1 MPESLPS
8 SSLTLTPTW
17 CRTEYGQLVS
27 QDEWNSIKTKKTSAH
42 RTSSRLPFTNRDANL
57 ARPKVETKEKETVGS
72 LRNTDPAARSVF
84 PVPPSHP
91 STFKIYDETNNRYG
105 ERADH
110 TSSTRSA
117 TSISS
122 SENLVAR
129 TKALTLDTAMKVL
142 ERKSTE
148 QSPKPLASPS
158 STASTPGQFGK
169 DDESKFLHG
178 QLERLESLLEVT
190 EKRKGQYRPLTP
202 SSMRNGSLP
211 ENWVTR
217 YVDYT
222 SKYGLGFLLN
232 DNCSGVFFN
241 DSTKIALDNDGTS
254 FQYVERKRTEPNELR
269 RVDILVGSHCL
280 ENFPDK
286 LNKKVTLLKHFRNYL
301 LEQQKKDGDDPES
314 SRTQP
319 ERDSQN
325 LVYVK
330 KWLRTKHAILFWL
343 SSNVVQVVF
352 FDHTE
357 ILLTNDESS
366 IVYVDKLHRRQSYG
380 FTAEVVGSFPE
391 LEKRVKYSRDIL
403 KQLLT
408 GQRP

>member
-8 SSLTLTPTW
+8 SCLAQSPTW
-17 CRTEYGQLVS
+17 CRTEYGDLVT
-27 QDEWNSIKTKKTSAH
+27 QDEWNSTAKKSTVH
-42 RTSSRLPFTNRDANL
+42 RTSSRLPFSKYDANL
-57 ARPKVETKEKETVGS
+57 SRPKVETKDKDTVRS
-72 LRNTDPAARSVF
+72 LRPAELAAR
-84 PVPPSHP
+84 PVLPIPPSHP
-91 STFKIYDETNNRYG
+91 STFKIYDETTNRYG

-122 SENLVAR
+122 SENLIAK
-129 TKALTLDTAMKVL
+129 TKALTVDTAMKVL
-142 ERKSTE
+142 ERTGSA
-148 QSPKPLASPS
+148 QFSKPVAMPSPS
-158 STASTPGQFGK
+158 TSTSEQLDY
-169 DDESKFLHG
+169 DDESKFLNG
-178 QLERLESLLEVT
+178 QLDRLETLLEIT

-202 SSMRNGSLP
+202 SSMRSGCLP
-211 ENWVTR
+211 QNWVTR

-232 DNCSGVFFN
+232 DGCSGVFFN

-254 FQYVERKRTEPNELR
+254 FQYVERKRSEPNELR
-269 RVDILVGSHCL
+269 RVDVLVGSHTL
-280 ENFPDK
+280 EQFPEK

-301 LEQQKKDGDDPES
+301 LEQRKKEGDDSDS

-319 ERDSQN
+319 ERDSSN

-343 SSNVVQVVF
+343 SANIVQVVF

-357 ILLTNDESS
+357 VLLTNDESS
-366 IVYVDKLHRRQSYG
+366 IVYVDKLGRRQSYG
-380 FTAEVVGSFPE
+380 FTDEVVGSFPE
-391 LEKRVKYSRDIL
+391 LEKRAKYSRDIL
-403 KQLLT
+403 RQLLT